1 MTDSTPVSSSA
12 LNHPVS
18 LTLTDLLER
27 RAGSRPEAIALAAP
41 GRKPATYGDLAASV
55 AAIAGRLKE
64 AGVRRT
70 DRVAVVIPN
79 GPEMAASFLGVSV
92 AAICAPLNP
101 AYRQPE
107 FDFFLDDLGARA
119 LILPEGVDSP
129 ARPAALARGIP
140 ILEISPELDAPA
152 GRVRFAGP
160 AQGASGGGGVSA
172 RPEDPALVL
181 YTSGMTSRPKAVLLS
196 QRELCTAAHNIAV
209 ALEIRPEDRCINV
222 MPLFHA
228 HGLIIA
234 TLSSLTAGASV
245 VSTPG
250 LRIPEFFD
258 WVRTFQPTW
267 YTAAP
272 TIHQAIVENAG
283 AHRGAPQDRLLRFIR
298 SSAAFLPPSVK
309 TGLEQE
315 FGCPVIEAYGM
326 TECVQITSNPLPPG
340 RGRAGSVGVPAGPAV
355 AIMNESGEKLPAGEA
370 GEIVIQGLPVMQGYD
385 RNPAANEA
393 SFTRGWFRTGDQGVL
408 SEDGFL
414 SLTGRLKEIIN
425 CGGEKLSPFEVD
437 EALMGHPAVLQAV
450 AFAVPHPTL
459 GEDVAA
465 AVVLRPGASASEAEL
480 RRFAAAR
487 LAEYKVPR
495 QILIREEIPKGPTGK
510 LRRIGLAQ
518 ALGLAPP
525 ESGESP
531 AEEKRPA
538 EETVSVEAPL
548 ARIWCD
554 LLKIEHAEPD
564 GNFFRLGGDSIRAS
578 LLVARV
584 RKDLRVELPLRALF
598 DTPTFAE
605 VCAAVERGRGKSP
618 VRGPIARRSQ
628 PAPSPEPLASPRVE
642 RAAPPEAPARAAAS
656 KTPGPRGPD
665 SPLQFSLFFF
675 SADGSADSP
684 EKYRLV
690 LEASRFADQHGYA
703 AVWTPERHFHSFG
716 GLYPNPAVVG
726 AAIAA
731 VTSRIQIRAASVVLP
746 LQDPIR
752 VAEEW
757 SVVDNL
763 SGGRAG
769 VSFASGWHVNDFA
782 LSPSTFGD
790 RRNVMF
796 ERIGIVRELWAGRP
810 ITLPNGAGNPI
821 EVMTY
826 PRPVQRSLPI
836 WLSCQSDA
844 TFEKAGEIGANVI
857 TSMFL
862 MSVAELAP
870 KIAVYREAR
879 ARKGH
884 DPATGQVTV
893 SLHTFL
899 AEHMETV
906 REKVGGA
913 YLDYLLVNLGLQADR
928 VRGSG
933 EEFAPTEEDRDFLTK
948 QATERLFDERGLVGT
963 VATCRDRV
971 LALKAIGVDEITC
984 LIDFGLDFES
994 IMSSLYQLNKLKE
1007 ITARQASPGP
1017 VVAR

>member
-1 MTDSTPVSSSA
+1 MTHSTPARSTT
-12 LNHPVS
+12 LNDPPA

-27 RAGSRPEAIALAAP
+27 RVASRPEATALAAP
-41 GRKPATYGDLAASV
+41 GRPPATYGELAATV
-55 AAIAGRLKE
+55 AAIAARLKG
-64 AGVRRT
+64 AGVGRT
-70 DRVAVVIPN
+70 DRVAVVMPN
-79 GPEMAASFLGVSV
+79 GPDMAAAFLGVSV

-119 LILPEGVDSP
+119 LILSEGVDSP
-129 ARPAALARGIP
+129 ARAAALSRGIP
-140 ILEISPELDAPA
+140 ILEIAPEPGAPA
-152 GRVRFAGP
+152 GRFRFSGP
-160 AQGASGGGGVSA
+160 AQGEARGGVSA

-196 QRELCTAAHNIAV
+196 QRELCTSAHNIAV

-234 TLSSLTAGASV
+234 TLSSLMAGASV

-250 LRIPEFFD
+250 LLIPEFFD
-258 WVRTFQPTW
+258 WVRTFRPTW

-272 TIHQAIVENAG
+272 TIHQAILENAG
-283 AHRGAPQDRLLRFIR
+283 SNRAALQDRPLRFIR

-315 FGCPVIEAYGM
+315 FKCPVIEAYGM
-326 TECVQITSNPLPPG
+326 TECTQITSNPLPPG
-340 RGRAGSVGVPAGPAV
+340 RRRAGSVGVPAGPSV

-370 GEIVIQGLPVMQGYD
+370 GEIVIQGPPVMQGYD

-393 SFTRGWFRTGDQGVL
+393 SFSRGWFRTGDQGVL

-437 EALMGHPAVLQAV
+437 EALMGHPAVAQAV

-465 AVVLRPGASASEAEL
+465 AVVLRPGASASEADL
-480 RRFAAAR
+480 RQFAARR

-495 QILIREEIPKGPTGK
+495 QILILGEIPKGPTGK

-518 ALGLAPP
+518 ALGLAPAGSAPGPADEPSP
-525 ESGESP
+525 E
-531 AEEKRPA
+531 K
-538 EETVSVEAPL
+538 TVSVEESL
-548 ARIWCD
+548 AKIWCD
-554 LLKIEHAEPD
+554 LLKVDRADPD

-618 VRGPIARRSQ
+618 VRAPIARRSQ
-628 PAPSPEPLASPRVE
+628 PTASPENPAPPPRVD
-642 RAAPPEAPARAAAS
+642 RPAAPAAPPRAAAS
-656 KTPGPRGPD
+656 KTSAARGSD

-684 EKYRLV
+684 DKYRLV

-763 SGGRAG
+763 SGGRVG

-782 LSPSTFGD
+782 LSPSTYVD

-810 ITLPNGAGNPI
+810 MTLPNGAGNPI

-870 KIAVYREAR
+870 KIAIYRKAR
-879 ARKGH
+879 ARQGH

-933 EEFAPTEEDRDFLTK
+933 EDFAPTEEDRDFLTK

-963 VATCRDRV
+963 VASCRERV
-971 LALKAIGVDEITC
+971 AVLSAIGVDEITC

-994 IMSSLYQLNKLKE
+994 IMSSLYQLNKLKD
-1007 ITARQASPGP
+1007 ITAREAAPGP
-1017 VVAR
+1017 LVAR